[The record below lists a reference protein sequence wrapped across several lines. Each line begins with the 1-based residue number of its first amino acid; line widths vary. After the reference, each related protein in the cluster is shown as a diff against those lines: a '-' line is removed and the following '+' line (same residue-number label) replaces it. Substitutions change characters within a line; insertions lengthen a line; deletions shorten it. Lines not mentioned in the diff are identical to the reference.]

1 VNSAQFFQGDA
12 ALPASMPDQAPPALH
27 VQISRNGR

>member
-1 VNSAQFFQGDA
+1 VTSAQILQCDA